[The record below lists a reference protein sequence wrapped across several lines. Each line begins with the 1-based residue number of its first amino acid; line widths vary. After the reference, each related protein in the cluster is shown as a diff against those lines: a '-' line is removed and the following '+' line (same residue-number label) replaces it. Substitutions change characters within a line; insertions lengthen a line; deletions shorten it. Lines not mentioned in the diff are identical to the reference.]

1 MGLAQD
7 ELTLSSALEKALD
20 HNYGILISYQSLA
33 ARSIQVEKVLHFLII
48 KSTAEISKDH
58 IG

>member
-48 KSTAEISKDH
+48 KEH
-58 IG
+58 C